1 MPINPHARLLREPR
15 DLTRSAVWA
24 ALIAVPLLLW
34 GASASM
40 ALAHVGGPLVI
51 LFAPVV
57 PVLLLFGSGGALAGA
72 PDWVFNLAACAAQYL
87 GTFAVVH
94 VVRSLWATPPKNDA

>member
-1 MPINPHARLLREPR
+1 
-15 DLTRSAVWA
+15 
-24 ALIAVPLLLW
+24 
-34 GASASM
+34 M

-57 PVLLLFGSGGALAGA
+57 PVLLLFGSGGAFAGA
-72 PDWVFNLAACAAQYL
+72 PDWVFDLAACVTQYL